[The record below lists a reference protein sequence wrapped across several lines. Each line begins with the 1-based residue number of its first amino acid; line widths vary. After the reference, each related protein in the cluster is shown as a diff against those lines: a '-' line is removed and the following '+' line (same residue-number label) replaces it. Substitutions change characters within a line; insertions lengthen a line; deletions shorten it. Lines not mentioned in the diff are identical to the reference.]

1 MFITDMQA
9 IHMRLAD
16 TQKRI
21 DELLSRINQILG
33 VDSCNPLLVWTDG
46 RRSYGDKLNRKKE
59 EVKKRELLLN
69 RGNQLFQLIR
79 FMIKHNHILKRNRLF
94 QLGEMF
100 NLYRKI
106 KQSLIDK
113 LRLMIDNKVIIN
125 RKNKVRGDLQ
135 WQ

>member
-1 MFITDMQA
+1 MQA
-9 IHMRLAD
+9 IHVRLTD
-16 TQKRI
+16 TQKRV
-21 DELLSRINQILG
+21 DELFSILNQMLG
-33 VDSCNPLLVWTDG
+33 VDFCNPLLVRTDG

-79 FMIKHNHILKRNRLF
+79 FMIKHDHILKRNRLF
-94 QLGEMF
+94 QLGERF

-106 KQSLIDK
+106 KQSLINK